1 MMMIMMRILLLG
13 IHGPFM
19 HQWATTT
26 FANSIELIHAPLVN
40 QFGQNEPSHG
50 LATISPSRNMTH
62 PAFLPSCHTSIRPSC
77 YPTVHPSNHPSSL
90 LQPPSSL
97 APMRSSYYWFYI
109 HIRSSNIIRRI
120 RIRLPWI
127 QDCKSVNNVD
137 MWEADRLTG
146 GGVPVGIG
154 GLARRVIW
162 TMA

>member
-62 PAFLPSCHTSIRPSC
+62 PAFLPSCHPVIQPSIHPIILLAFCNHLVPWRRCGRLIIGFTYTSVPQI
-77 YPTVHPSNHPSSL
+77 SL
-90 LQPPSSL
+90 EGYAYASHES
-97 APMRSSYYWFYI
+97 
-109 HIRSSNIIRRI
+109 RI
-120 RIRLPWI
+120 ASQSTMWI
-127 QDCKSVNNVD
+127 CG
-137 MWEADRLTG
+137 R
-146 GGVPVGIG
+146 
-154 GLARRVIW
+154 W
-162 TMA
+162 TH